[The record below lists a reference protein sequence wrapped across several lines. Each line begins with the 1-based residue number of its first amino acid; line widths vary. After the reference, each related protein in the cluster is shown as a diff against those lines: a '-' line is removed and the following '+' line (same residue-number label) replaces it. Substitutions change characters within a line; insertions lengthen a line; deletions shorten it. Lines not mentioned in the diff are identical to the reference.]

1 VVLLGAALLPS
12 GLPATA
18 MPRTAAV
25 PAGFQDT
32 LVATI
37 LKPTALAFT
46 PDGRLLITTQP
57 GQLRVRQNNTLLA
70 SPALDLASKLC
81 ANSERG
87 LLGVAVDPAF
97 ASNRYIYLFY
107 TYNKFGV
114 CPQDTPQSPVN
125 RVARFTLPANN
136 IIDPRSERVLI
147 DNIPSPHGNHNAGD
161 LHFGKD
167 GLLYI
172 SIGDGGCDYASPS
185 NCQALN
191 DAARDQHILL
201 GKILR
206 ITKTGGIP
214 TNNPFQG
221 ADSARCNL
229 TGRTD
234 PGKKCQ
240 ETFAWGLRNPFRI
253 AFDPNATGTR
263 FFINDVGQDVWEE
276 INTGKAGADYGW
288 NIREGRCVLG
298 STTQCGAPPAGMTNP
313 TYAYN
318 HDQTGCQSITG
329 GAFVPNGVWPATY
342 TGAYLYGDF
351 VCGKIVKLTRASNG
365 SYVASDFASG
375 LGSRSAVA
383 MRFGPSDQTQ
393 ALYYTTYANN
403 GQVRQIVYTGP

>member
-1 VVLLGAALLPS
+1 
-12 GLPATA
+12 
-18 MPRTAAV
+18 
-25 PAGFQDT
+25 
-32 LVATI
+32 
-37 LKPTALAFT
+37 
-46 PDGRLLITTQP
+46 
-57 GQLRVRQNNTLLA
+57 
-70 SPALDLASKLC
+70 
-81 ANSERG
+81 

-97 ASNRYIYLFY
+97 ASNRYIYVFY

-114 CPQDTPQSPVN
+114 CAQDTPQSPVN
-125 RVARFTLPANN
+125 RVARFTLPPSNV
-136 IIDPRSERVLI
+136 IDPATERILI
-147 DNIPSPHGNHNAGD
+147 DNVPSPHGSHNGGD
-161 LHFGKD
+161 LQFGKD
-167 GLLYI
+167 GYLYV
-172 SIGDGGCDYASPS
+172 SIGDGDCDYATPT

-214 TNNPFQG
+214 ASNPFVG
-221 ADSARCNL
+221 TDSARCNL

-263 FFINDVGQDVWEE
+263 FFINDVGQNTWEE

-318 HDQTGCQSITG
+318 HDQTGCSSITG
-329 GAFVPNGVWPATY
+329 GAFVPNGVWPAAY
-342 TGAYLYGDF
+342 TGAYLYGDY
-351 VCGKIVKLTRASNG
+351 VCGKIVRLTRASNG

-383 MRFGPSDQTQ
+383 MRFGPSGQTQ